1 MTSRTVIAAVFLL
14 ATASCEVDSPDPLP
28 VCAALG
34 CPAAPSGS
42 AELWEPCFEAVC
54 WCGSPAIACEVDNG

>member
-1 MTSRTVIAAVFLL
+1 MTVGTVMAAVFLL
-14 ATASCEVDSPDPLP
+14 SASSCEVDSPDPLP

-42 AELWEPCFEAVC
+42 AELWEPCLDDVC
-54 WCGSPAIACEVDNG
+54 WCGSPAIACEASDG